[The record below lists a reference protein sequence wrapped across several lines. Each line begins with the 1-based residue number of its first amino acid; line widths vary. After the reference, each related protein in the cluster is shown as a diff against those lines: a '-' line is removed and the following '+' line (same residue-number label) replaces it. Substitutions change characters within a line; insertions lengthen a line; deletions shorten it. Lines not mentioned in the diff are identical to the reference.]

1 MGIAET
7 IALSMGAAWG
17 SGINLY
23 AAVFTLGFLHNT
35 DRIALPPDLVV
46 LGDPLVMI
54 AAGLMFCIEF
64 FADKIPG
71 VDTMWDTVHSFIRIP
86 AGAVLAAGAVGE
98 LGMGAEVAAAIVGG
112 TLTAG
117 THATKAGTR
126 AVVNAS
132 PEPFSNWALS
142 ISEDIAVIAGVWAAV
157 QHPWIFLG
165 LLILFILLMAW
176 LLPKIWRGI
185 KAVFRWLFRSS
196 ATEAQ
201 AQAQAAQPPPAEAT
215 AQQASPPAQAP
226 PAETPG
232 EPPAAQPAAPAEG
245 TSTPP
250 AEPKEEEKPSD
261 PGRS

>member
-1 MGIAET
+1 MDIAQT

-23 AAVFTLGFLHNT
+23 AAVFTLGFLH
-35 DRIALPPDLVV
+35 RFESIALPPDLVI
-46 LGDPLVMI
+46 LASPLVMF
-54 AAGLMFCIEF
+54 AAGLMYLVEF

-71 VDTMWDTVHSFIRIP
+71 VDTIWDTIHTFIRIP

-98 LGMGAEVAAAIVGG
+98 LGVGAELAAALIGG
-112 TLTAG
+112 TLAAA

-142 ISEDIAVIAGVWAAV
+142 ITEDIAVFAGVWAAL

-165 LLILFILLMAW
+165 LLILFIVFMAW

-185 KAVFRWLFRSS
+185 RKVFRWLFRSQ
-196 ATEAQ
+196 ATETQDQQ
-201 AQAQAAQPPPAEAT
+201 AQGPPPAAAAAPEPT
-215 AQQASPPAQAP
+215 AQAP
-226 PAETPG
+226 PVDK
-232 EPPAAQPAAPAEG
+232 PP
-245 TSTPP
+245 
-250 AEPKEEEKPSD
+250 D
-261 PGRS
+261 